1 MSILPHLADP
11 VTLPPPL
18 ATAGAGAL
26 LLIAVAVD
34 WTAPARIRPT
44 RADAVRDVLVGLAVT
59 AGASSLAAGPT
70 RWLWAAT
77 GAAIARPAGDPDHT
91 TAVTA
96 AAIAVV
102 LVAAA
107 AVFAGT
113 ALTPTLRRRTGWSAA
128 APPRPSRSR

>member
-70 RWLWAAT
+70 RS
-77 GAAIARPAGDPDHT
+77 AR
-91 TAVTA
+91 
-96 AAIAVV
+96 
-102 LVAAA
+102 
-107 AVFAGT
+107 
-113 ALTPTLRRRTGWSAA
+113 
-128 APPRPSRSR
+128 